1 MKIYDFKELLDKAH
15 QDGFTANSIS
25 KATNVPTDLI
35 DRYYD
40 EADVSANE
48 IQSLGCVLSFI
59 MELYRDDMADDD
71 YIKSFVQTLNDYFDV
86 PNQTIA
92 NYLNISAEE
101 FEKLL
106 QTPFE
111 TKAHCR
117 MSLKILY
124 LFMSFACDKRR

>member
-15 QDGFTANSIS
+15 QDGFTAKSIS
-25 KATNVPTDLI
+25 KATNVPIDLI
-35 DRYYD
+35 DRYYE

-48 IQSLGCVLSFI
+48 IQPLGCVLSFI
-59 MELYRDDMADDD
+59 MELYRDDIGNDD
-71 YIKSFVQTLNDYFDV
+71 YIKTIVQTLNDYFDV

-92 NYLNISAEE
+92 NYLNISAKE

-111 TKAHCR
+111 TKEYCC

-124 LFMSFACDKRR
+124 LFMSFVRD